1 MQKPLKELEIG
12 TIYLIHNKDSGCH
25 KIGITMN
32 WSRRKRELEVG
43 TKNIEIKTATVINP
57 MQIEQGLFRKYKVE
71 RLPQTEYLKLSPI
84 QVLEVIKLFDIEAS
98 KLQGDDADLHLKY
111 AALEYEIKKAGARV
125 PVEKLI
131 ELEKIKR
138 QLYPEYNA
146 RVIAREAQKQAQV
159 IAREAQKKAQKR
171 MEVERWNSYGRWE
184 EAAIIWFLTSIF
196 LTLPHY
202 FLLLLIGRVLQ
213 VPICG
218 SSNQGYCLNFASNF
232 SSDLF
237 IVWMLGG
244 LAFYA
249 YLWITRASK
258 KKRRIDE

>member
-71 RLPQTEYLKLSPI
+71 RLPQTEYLKLSPV
-84 QVLEVIKLFDIEAS
+84 QVIEVIRLFDTEAS
-98 KLQGDDADLHLKY
+98 KLQGDNADLHLKY

-146 RVIAREAQKQAQV
+146 RVIAREAQKQV
-159 IAREAQKKAQKR
+159 EIQKKAKQELAQAKSKR
-171 MEVERWNSYGRWE
+171 EIDMEWNRRGRWWN
-184 EAAIIWFLTSIF
+184 AFFLTMF
-196 LTLPHY
+196 V
-202 FLLLLIGRVLQ
+202 FWALLSFVPALLIGLSVNAFAVLT
-213 VPICG
+213 V
-218 SSNQGYCLNFASNF
+218 YFA
-232 SSDLF
+232 
-237 IVWMLGG
+237 
-244 LAFYA
+244 LACKFMFYQA
-249 YLWITRASK
+249 KIS
-258 KKRRIDE
+258 KRRIDE

>member
-1 MQKPLKELEIG
+1 MSPVQ
-12 TIYLIHNKDSGCH
+12 
-25 KIGITMN
+25 
-32 WSRRKRELEVG
+32 
-43 TKNIEIKTATVINP
+43 VI
-57 MQIEQGLFRKYKVE
+57 
-71 RLPQTEYLKLSPI
+71 
-84 QVLEVIKLFDIEAS
+84 EVIRLFDTEAS
-98 KLQGDDADLHLKY
+98 KLQGDNADLHLKY
-111 AALEYEIKKAGARV
+111 AALEYEIKKAGAHV

-138 QLYPEYNA
+138 QFYPEYN
-146 RVIAREAQKQAQV
+146 AQV
-159 IAREAQKKAQKR
+159 IAREAQMKAQKR

>member
-43 TKNIEIKTATVINP
+43 TKNTEIKTATVINP

-71 RLPQTEYLKLSPI
+71 RLPQTEYLKLSPV
-84 QVLEVIKLFDIEAS
+84 QVIEVIRLFDTEAS
-98 KLQGDDADLHLKY
+98 KLQGDNANLHLKY
-111 AALEYEIKKAGARV
+111 AALEYEIKKAGAHV

-146 RVIAREAQKQAQV
+146 RVIAREAQKQAEIQ
-159 IAREAQKKAQKR
+159 EKAQVDLVRAKR
-171 MEVERWNSYGRWE
+171 KREENIEWNRRGRWWNAFFCTILSFGILSPVPVALNMLVFNDPNAVFLIYLAI
-184 EAAIIWFLTSIF
+184 AAFFMMWT
-196 LTLPHY
+196 
-202 FLLLLIGRVLQ
+202 V
-213 VPICG
+213 
-218 SSNQGYCLNFASNF
+218 
-232 SSDLF
+232 
-237 IVWMLGG
+237 
-244 LAFYA
+244 
-249 YLWITRASK
+249 K
-258 KKRRIDE
+258 KTKRRIHE

>member
-12 TIYLIHNKDSGCH
+12 TIYLIHNKDSDFH
-25 KIGITMN
+25 KIGFTMN

-57 MQIEQGLFRKYKVE
+57 MQIEQGLHRKCKAE
-71 RLPQTEYLKLSPI
+71 RLPQTEYFKLSPN
-84 QVLEVIKLFDIEAS
+84 QVLEVIRLFDTEAN

-111 AALEYEIKKAGARV
+111 AALEYENKKAGAHV

-146 RVIAREAQKQAQV
+146 QV

-171 MEVERWNSYGRWE
+171 IEVERWNSYGRWE
-184 EAAIIWFLTSIF
+184 EAAIIWFLTSLF

-213 VPICG
+213 ALICG
-218 SSNQGYCLNFASNF
+218 SSNQGYCLNFPSNF

-244 LAFYA
+244 LAFSA
-249 YLWITRASK
+249 YLWIMRASK